1 MTIFQDFLRSRL
13 ESGGFTTEDALASF
27 LPLLGQVVQAHAQ
40 GRVAPLEGIDALRVQ
55 GVQVWFEEAQL
66 KSPTMNRS
74 ALRRLDKPKA
84 MRVQVMDQ
92 VRRTTEVTDGVTD
105 VHDLSVGDRDIEMES
120 PVYLPG
126 FVSWEHSVGCHDPLT
141 DVFSLGLIL
150 ASMACGLDF
159 SVRDDVELFA
169 RNRRNL
175 FAINRHLHPVVV
187 KAILKMT
194 ELSRHDRPQD
204 LGPILYALTHYRDQ
218 ETDIDIDLLQD
229 PDFQSKPLLD
239 KQKAVLG
246 KLQDRLFEI
255 SRRNRLLHFRPTSQS
270 VNLTHASVPLSFDIR
285 SIRPDHILTWGDK
298 FRKDILAEKP
308 IDLNK
313 YLNFWEALY
322 LPGGLDHIRTEAR
335 RDQAEFG
342 LSQLRLV
349 LCFLKWAD
357 LKDSAHPRFT
367 SPLILL
373 PVELVKKKGV
383 RDTYWV
389 KPHGTEAEVNPVV
402 RHQFKQLY
410 GINLPET
417 IDLNETDLQD
427 FHGTLQAA
435 VQASDPGV
443 SVELLKKP
451 RIDLIHDLARR
462 RLDQY
467 KRRVRRSGRKV
478 RSFMD
483 LDYSYD
489 PADFK
494 PLGVR
499 IYNEMIRTPDTNI
512 RRIIEQAPRAR
523 KFVAPDKSG
532 APGIPGSSVQKGKQ
546 FYSLRDEDI
555 ADPYSWEF
563 DLCAITLGNFKYRKM
578 SLVRDYTAL
587 LDEPRDNP
595 AFDATFSL
603 APRPMDDGGQG
614 PVELEE
620 RYHVVPCDTTQ
631 GSAVAL
637 SRTGTSYIIQ
647 GPPGTGKSQTI
658 TNLIADYI
666 VRGKRVL
673 FVCEKRAAIDV
684 VYHRLKEQGLGDLAC
699 LIHDSQADKKAFVM
713 DLKQTYES
721 FIDHRDA
728 RLDKWKKKRLKVIQS
743 VRDELQPIDQ
753 FNEAM
758 VSAPKAAGVKLHRLI
773 RRAIELFEDTP
784 DVTGLELE
792 RYPHYSMWET
802 NREGI
807 DRLIGALTPIQ
818 PDLVLANH
826 PLRLLS
832 PALCGVDQP
841 MNRVSDCLGSVRDI
855 LGKIL
860 LAFESHEIN
869 QDRWSSLDDLIV
881 VSEHAVSLRGLSGLG
896 LLGLLDH
903 ESEAAKA
910 LDEVK
915 RSYARLAESHAKAQ
929 EAAGAWKQK
938 LPEAEIGGAIEQA
951 RALQGRFTS
960 LFKPAWWR
968 LRGIMY
974 RSYDFNAHVVTPTW
988 AQALELLQ
996 NLYRAEA
1003 EALAY
1008 TDKVRERYGFKGGL
1022 DAFLLELDELARR
1035 ADALPDHLKETHRA
1049 WIASASSDDEVQL
1062 LARLFSDLGGLT
1074 TELGSVM
1081 DGYRDLTLPALSAEL
1096 DGIDG
1101 ALDALP
1107 EFLDC
1112 LSELSGLPKE
1122 LAGRFRGQRLAP
1134 KQIEAAC
1141 AKRSVEHLLRTDR
1154 AVNRFS
1160 DSARRVCL
1168 ERLAKRYKEWEQLNA
1183 RVVLEGVTQQFLDH
1197 VKVSSL
1203 PAAEL
1208 TQEQK
1213 AFKKSYNKGRREIEH
1228 EFGKSM
1234 RYKPIR
1240 DLTAD
1245 DSGLVV
1251 RDLKPVWL
1259 MSPLSVS
1266 DTLPLDPDAFDAVI
1280 FDEASQITLEE
1291 AIPSVFRARQAI
1303 VVGDEMQLPP
1313 TNFFSAKQSDEDD
1326 PLWIED
1332 EGQAVEYDL
1341 SSSSFLNHAA
1351 LNLPS
1356 RMLGWHYRSRSESLI
1371 SFSNWAFYQGRL
1383 ITIPDEQVG
1392 EVARD
1397 PVEVDSP
1404 EAGDEHARFI
1414 LDRPVGFHYLQNG
1427 IYHKRRNRDEADYIA
1442 HLVRGLLNKGDDL
1455 SIGIVAFSEAQQ
1467 TEIEEALKRLASEDR
1482 AFKTKLDAELE
1493 REDDGQFV
1501 GLLVKNLENIQ
1512 GDERDIVIMS
1522 VCYGYNTDRKMR
1534 MNFGPI
1540 NQSGGDKRL
1549 NVAFSRAKQRMV
1561 LVSSILDTDI
1571 TNDYNDGASCLKHY
1585 LRYAEACSRGD
1596 GQAASHTL
1604 DELAV
1609 WRDDADDTDEG
1620 RDEVVAESIAREFEK
1635 RGYRVDHG
1643 VGQSAFRCDLAL
1655 ARQGDQTYRV
1665 GVLIDHAQYY
1675 KQSDLIERDLVKPT
1689 LLKIFGWRI
1698 ATVLAKDWYE
1708 DRDGVIEQIEG
1719 VISDAER

>member
-1 MTIFQDFLRSRL
+1 MTDFLGFLRSRL
-13 ESGGFTTEDALASF
+13 ASGGFTTEDALSSF
-27 LPLLGQVVQAHAQ
+27 LPLLRQVVEAHAQ
-40 GRVAPLEGIDALRVQ
+40 GQVAPLEGVDALRVE
-55 GVQVWFEEAQL
+55 GVQVWFEEAQH
-66 KSPTMNRS
+66 KPPKMNRS

-84 MRVQVMDQ
+84 LRVEVIDH
-92 VRRTTEVTDGVTD
+92 VRRTTEVSQGRTDIK
-105 VHDLSVGDRDIEMES
+105 DLTVGDRESELES

-126 FVSWEHSVGCHDPLT
+126 FISWEHQSGCHDPLT

-159 SVRDDVELFA
+159 TDRKDVELFA
-169 RNRRNL
+169 RSRRNL
-175 FAINRHLHPVVV
+175 FSINRHLHPVVV
-187 KAILKMT
+187 KAIIKMT

-204 LGPILYALTHYRDQ
+204 LGPILGALTHYRDQ
-218 ETDIDIDLLQD
+218 DTDIDIDLLQD
-229 PDFQSKPLLD
+229 PDFENKPLLD

-255 SRRNRLLHFRPTSQS
+255 SRRNRLLHYRQTMHS

-285 SIRPDHILTWGDK
+285 SIRPDHVLTWGEK

-308 IDLNK
+308 INLNK
-313 YLNFWEALY
+313 YLNFREALY
-322 LPGGLDHIRTEAR
+322 LPGVLDRIRTEAR
-335 RDQAEFG
+335 RDQAEYG

-357 LKDSAHPRFT
+357 LKDPTHPRFT
-367 SPLILL
+367 SPLVLL

-410 GINLPET
+410 DIDLPET
-417 IDLNETDLQD
+417 LDLNAIDLEE
-427 FHGTLQAA
+427 FHATLQSA
-435 VQASDPGV
+435 VQATDAAV

-467 KRRVRRSGRKV
+467 KRRVRRSGRKL

-499 IYNEMIRTPDTNI
+499 IYHEMIRTPETNI
-512 RRIIEQAPRAR
+512 RRIIEQSPRAR
-523 KFVAPDKSG
+523 KFVAPDTSGKSVEK
-532 APGIPGSSVQKGKQ
+532 AKQ

-555 ADPYSWEF
+555 QDPYSWEF

-603 APRPMDDGGQG
+603 APRPMDVGDEG

-631 GSAVAL
+631 ASAVAL
-637 SRTGTSYIIQ
+637 SRTGASYIIQ

-728 RLDKWKKKRLKVIQS
+728 RLDKWRKKRLKVIQS
-743 VRDELQPIDQ
+743 VRDELVPVAK

-758 VSAPKAAGVKLHRLI
+758 TASPDAAGVLLHKLI
-773 RRAIELFEDTP
+773 RRAIQLFEDTP
-784 DVTGLELE
+784 DVTALELE
-792 RYPHYSMWET
+792 RFPNYAVWEA
-802 NREGI
+802 NRERI
-807 DRLIGALTPIQ
+807 DQLVGVLSQVQ
-818 PDLVLANH
+818 PDRILANH

-832 PALCGVDQP
+832 QSLCEVDQP
-841 MNRVSDCLGSVRDI
+841 MNRVSESLESGRRVLESV
-855 LGKIL
+855 L
-860 LAFESHEIN
+860 
-869 QDRWSSLDDLIV
+869 SSLNEQEIQPDRFGGLDELTALA
-881 VSEHAVSLRGLSGLG
+881 EHAVSLRGLSSLG
-896 LLGLLDH
+896 LLGLLDDKSEQAQVFD
-903 ESEAAKA
+903 ESKKAYQKLTEA
-910 LDEVK
+910 
-915 RSYARLAESHAKAQ
+915 HAAAQ
-929 EAAGAWKQK
+929 EKASGWREK
-938 LPEAEIGGAIEQA
+938 LPEGEIDPAIEQA

-960 LFKPAWWR
+960 FFKPSWWR

-988 AQALELLQ
+988 AQALERLQ
-996 NLYRAEA
+996 AEYQAEAAITQYSQDAREKYGYKGDFAGFLNELNELSRRAES
-1003 EALAY
+1003 
-1008 TDKVRERYGFKGGL
+1008 
-1022 DAFLLELDELARR
+1022 
-1035 ADALPDHLKETHRA
+1035 LPDQLRETHQV
-1049 WIASASSDDEVQL
+1049 WIDSDSSDQVIQV
-1062 LARLFSDLGGLT
+1062 LAGLFSDLGALT
-1074 TELGSVM
+1074 TAFNPIME
-1081 DGYRDLTLPALSAEL
+1081 GYQGLALPALSDEL
-1096 DGIDG
+1096 DAIEN
-1101 ALDALP
+1101 ALDSLP

-1112 LSELSGLPKE
+1112 LRELSGLPDE
-1122 LAGRFRGQRLAP
+1122 LAVAFRGQP
-1134 KQIEAAC
+1134 MTPDQIEALC

-1168 ERLAKRYKEWEQLNA
+1168 ERLSKCYKQWEDVNA
-1183 RVVLEGVTQQFLDH
+1183 RVVLEGVTQKFLDN
-1197 VKVSSL
+1197 VKISSL

-1213 AFKKSYNKGRREIEH
+1213 AFKKSYNKGRREVEH

-1240 DLTAD
+1240 DLTAG

-1266 DTLPLDPDAFDAVI
+1266 DTLPLDPDSFDAVI

-1313 TNFFSAKQSDEDD
+1313 TNFFSAKQNDEDD

-1332 EGQAVEYDL
+1332 EGAAIEYDL

-1383 ITIPDEQVG
+1383 ITIPDEQIG
-1392 EVARD
+1392 EVAREA
-1397 PVEVDSP
+1397 VEVTEV
-1404 EAGDEHARFI
+1404 EAGDGNAERI
-1414 LDRPVGFHYLQNG
+1414 LDRPVGFHFLPNG
-1427 IYHKRRNRDEADYIA
+1427 VYQKRRNRDEADYIA
-1442 HLVRGLLNKGDDL
+1442 HLVRGLLNRGDGL

-1467 TEIEEALKRLASEDR
+1467 SEIEESLDRLASEDR
-1482 AFKTKLDAELE
+1482 KFKTLLDAELE

-1522 VCYGYNTDRKMR
+1522 VCYGYDADRKMR

-1549 NVAFSRAKQRMV
+1549 NVAFSRAKRYMV
-1561 LVSSILDTDI
+1561 LVSSIRDTDI
-1571 TNDYNDGASCLKHY
+1571 TNDYNDGANCLKQY

-1596 GQAASHTL
+1596 AAAASRTL
-1604 DELAV
+1604 NDLAV
-1609 WRDDADDTDEG
+1609 WRDDAEDEAG
-1620 RDEVVAESIAREFEK
+1620 PAGEVVAEAIAREFTN
-1635 RGYRVDHG
+1635 RGYRVDRG

-1655 ARQGDQTYRV
+1655 AREGDETYRV
-1665 GVLIDHAQYY
+1665 GVLIDHDQYY
-1675 KQSDLIERDLVKPT
+1675 QQNDLIERDLVKPM
-1689 LLKIFGWRI
+1689 LLRIFGWRI

-1708 DRDGVIEQIEG
+1708 DRNAVIKQIEA
-1719 VISDAER
+1719 VMAEVEK

>member
-1 MTIFQDFLRSRL
+1 MTSFQEFLRKRL
-13 ESGGFTTEDALASF
+13 ETGGFTTEDALASF
-27 LPLLGQVVQAHAQ
+27 LPLLGQVVEAHAQ
-40 GRVAPLEGIDALRVQ
+40 GRVAPLEGIDALHVQ
-55 GVQVWFEEAQL
+55 GVQVWFEEANL
-66 KSPTMNRS
+66 KDPSMNRS
-74 ALRRLDKPKA
+74 ALRRLDRPKA
-84 MRVQVMDQ
+84 LRVEVMDK
-92 VRRTTEVTDGVTD
+92 VRRTTEVSDGITGVQ
-105 VHDLSVGDRDIEMES
+105 DLSVGDRAESIES

-126 FVSWEHSVGCHDPLT
+126 YISWDHAVGCHDPLT
-141 DVFSLGLIL
+141 DVFSLGLVL

-159 SVRDDVELFA
+159 SDRKDIELFA
-169 RNRRNL
+169 RSRRNL

-229 PDFQSKPLLD
+229 PDFESKPLLD

-255 SRRNRLLHFRPTSQS
+255 SRRNRLLHFRQTSQS

-285 SIRPDHILTWGDK
+285 SIRPDHILVWGDK

-313 YLNFWEALY
+313 YLNFREALY
-322 LPGGLDHIRTEAR
+322 LPGGLDRIRTEAK

-357 LKDSAHPRFT
+357 LKDPSHPRFT

-373 PVELVKKKGV
+373 PVELLKKKGV

-417 IDLNETDLQD
+417 IDLNETDLEE
-427 FHGTLQAA
+427 FHATLQAA
-435 VQASDPGV
+435 VQASDPAV
-443 SVELLKKP
+443 SLELLKKP

-467 KRRVRRSGRKV
+467 KRRVRRSGRKL

-523 KFVAPDKSG
+523 KFVAPDNSER
-532 APGIPGSSVQKGKQ
+532 SVQKGKH
-546 FYSLRDEDI
+546 FYSLRDEQI

-603 APRPMDDGGQG
+603 APRPMDTGDQG
-614 PVELEE
+614 PADLEE

-631 GSAVAL
+631 ASAVAL
-637 SRTGTSYIIQ
+637 SHTGTSYIIQ

-721 FIDHRDA
+721 FIDRRDA
-728 RLDKWKKKRLKVIQS
+728 RLNKWKKKRLEVIQS
-743 VRDELQPIDQ
+743 VRDELQPIAK

-758 VSAPKAAGVKLHRLI
+758 VSSPKAAGVELHDLV
-773 RRAIELFEDTP
+773 RRAIGLFEDTP
-784 DVTGLELE
+784 DLTALELE
-792 RYPHYSMWET
+792 RYPHYSVWESSRGRIEDLT
-802 NREGI
+802 
-807 DRLIGALTPIQ
+807 DALKPIQ

-826 PLRLLS
+826 PLHLLNPRL
-832 PALCGVDQP
+832 CDVTQP
-841 MNRVSDCLGSVRDI
+841 MNRVSEGLESANKTLNDINESFEANDIEPERWGS
-855 LGKIL
+855 L
-860 LAFESHEIN
+860 S
-869 QDRWSSLDDLIV
+869 DLIAV
-881 VSEHAVSLRGLSGLG
+881 AEHAVSLRGLSSLG
-896 LLGLLDH
+896 LLGLLD
-903 ESEAAKA
+903 EDSVPARELSDVKRDYAKLAKA
-910 LDEVK
+910 H
-915 RSYARLAESHAKAQ
+915 AEAE
-929 EAAGAWKQK
+929 EAAGAWRQK
-938 LPEAEIGGAIEQA
+938 LPEAEIAGAIEQA
-951 RALQGRFTS
+951 KALQGRFTS

-968 LRGIMY
+968 LRGVMY

-988 AQALELLQ
+988 AQVLGYLQ
-996 NLYRAEA
+996 NVYQAEA
-1003 EALAY
+1003 QAQAY
-1008 TDKVRERYGFKGGL
+1008 TDGVRERYGFKGGL
-1022 DAFLLELDELARR
+1022 DAFLAELDELTRR
-1035 ADALPDHLKETHRA
+1035 ADALPEPLKETHRA
-1049 WIASASSDDEVQL
+1049 WITSDSSDRKVQT
-1062 LARLFSDLGGLT
+1062 LAGLFGDLSRLTS
-1074 TELGSVM
+1074 ELDSII
-1081 DGYRDLTLPALSAEL
+1081 DGYRGLSLPDLSKEL
-1096 DGIDG
+1096 VGIEDS
-1101 ALDALP
+1101 LDALP
-1107 EFLDC
+1107 EFIDC
-1112 LSELSGLPKE
+1112 LNALSNLPDELS
-1122 LAGRFRGQRLAP
+1122 RIFRKQRLTP
-1134 KQIEAAC
+1134 RQIEAAC
-1141 AKRSVEHLLRTDR
+1141 AKRSVEHLLRTER
-1154 AVNRFS
+1154 SVNRFS
-1160 DSARRVCL
+1160 DNARRVCL
-1168 ERLAKRYKEWEQLNA
+1168 DRLAKCYKEWESLNA
-1183 RVVLEGVTQQFLDH
+1183 HVVLEGVTQQFLDH

-1203 PAAEL
+1203 PTAEL

-1213 AFKKSYNKGRREIEH
+1213 AFKKSYNKGRREVEH

-1240 DLTAD
+1240 DLTTG

-1392 EVARD
+1392 EVERRPIEID
-1397 PVEVDSP
+1397 TPEV
-1404 EAGDEHARFI
+1404 GDENARYI
-1414 LDRPVGFHYLQNG
+1414 LDRPVGFHYLKDG
-1427 IYHKRRNRDEADYIA
+1427 VYLKRRNRDEADYIA
-1442 HLVRGLLNKGDDL
+1442 HLVRGLLNKGNGL

-1467 TEIEEALKRLASEDR
+1467 TEIEEALERLATEDR
-1482 AFKTKLDAELE
+1482 VFKTRLDAELE

-1522 VCYGYNTDRKMR
+1522 VCYGYDNNRKMR

-1561 LVSSILDTDI
+1561 LVSSIRDTDI

-1596 GQAASHTL
+1596 AQTASQTL
-1604 DELAV
+1604 NDMAV
-1609 WRDDADDTDEG
+1609 WRDESDHMEG
-1620 RDEVVAESIAREFEK
+1620 ESGDVVAESIAREFSR
-1635 RGYRVDHG
+1635 RGYRVDRG

-1655 ARQGDQTYRV
+1655 AREGDEIYRV
-1665 GVLIDHAQYY
+1665 GILIDHAQYY
-1675 KQSDLIERDLVKPT
+1675 EQTDLIERDLVKPM
-1689 LLKIFGWRI
+1689 LLNIFGWRI

-1708 DRDGVIEQIEG
+1708 DRDGVIEQIER
-1719 VISDAER
+1719 VIAGGGG

>member
-1 MTIFQDFLRSRL
+1 MTAFQDFLRKRL
-13 ESGGFTTEDALASF
+13 ETGGFTTEDALSSF
-27 LPLLGQVVQAHAQ
+27 LPLLEQVVEAHTQ
-40 GRVAPLEGIDALRVQ
+40 GRVAPLEGIDALRVE
-55 GVQVWFEEAQL
+55 GVQVWFEEAHL
-66 KSPTMNRS
+66 KEPTMNRS
-74 ALRRLDKPKA
+74 ALRRLDKPNA
-84 MRVQVMDQ
+84 LRVEVMDQ
-92 VRRTTEVTDGVTD
+92 VRRTTEVTEGVTG
-105 VHDLSVGDRDIEMES
+105 VQDLSVGDAADSIEA

-126 FVSWEHSVGCHDPLT
+126 FVSWEHAVGCHDPLT
-141 DVFSLGLIL
+141 DVFSLGLVL

-159 SVRDDVELFA
+159 SDRKDIELFA
-169 RNRRNL
+169 RSRRNL
-175 FAINRHLHPVVV
+175 FKINRHLHPVVV
-187 KAILKMT
+187 KAILRMT

-229 PDFQSKPLLD
+229 PEFENKPLLD

-255 SRRNRLLHFRPTSQS
+255 SRRNRLLHFRQTSQS

-285 SIRPDHILTWGDK
+285 SIRPDHILTWGEK
-298 FRKDILAEKP
+298 FRKDILAEKS

-313 YLNFWEALY
+313 YLNFREALY
-322 LPGGLDHIRTEAR
+322 LPGSLDRIRTEAR

-357 LKDSAHPRFT
+357 LKDPTHPRYT

-373 PVELVKKKGV
+373 PVELKKKKGV

-417 IDLNETDLQD
+417 LDLNEVDLED
-427 FHGTLQAA
+427 FHATLQSA
-435 VQASDPGV
+435 VQASDPAV

-467 KRRVRRSGRKV
+467 KRRVRRSGRRL

-499 IYNEMIRTPDTNI
+499 IFNEMIRTPDTNI

-523 KFVAPDKSG
+523 KFVAPDKSSDTG
-532 APGIPGSSVQKGKQ
+532 ASVEKGRQ
-546 FYSLRDEDI
+546 FYALRDEDI

-603 APRPMDDGGQG
+603 APRPMDDAGRG

-620 RYHVVPCDTTQ
+620 RYHVVPCDSTQ
-631 GSAVAL
+631 ASAVAL

-721 FIDHRDA
+721 FVDRRDG

-743 VRDELQPIDQ
+743 VRDELEPIVR

-758 VSAPKAAGVKLHRLI
+758 ISSPKAAGIELHGLV
-773 RRAIELFEDTP
+773 RRAIELIEDTP
-784 DVTGLELE
+784 DLTALELE
-792 RYPHYSMWET
+792 RYPHYAVWES
-802 NREGI
+802 NR
-807 DRLIGALTPIQ
+807 DRIEDLASALKPIQ

-832 PALCGVDQP
+832 PTLCEVSQP
-841 MNRVSDCLGSVRDI
+841 MNRVSDGLEASNQILSDIYQSFRDNDV
-855 LGKIL
+855 
-860 LAFESHEIN
+860 EP
-869 QDRWSSLDDLIV
+869 DRWDSLNDLIAI
-881 VSEHAVSLRGLSGLG
+881 SEHAVSLRGLSSLG
-896 LLGLLDH
+896 LLGLLH
-903 ESEAAKA
+903 EGSVQAEELAG
-910 LDEVK
+910 VK
-915 RSYARLAESHAKAQ
+915 REFTKRAKSLAEAE
-929 EAAGAWKQK
+929 EAAGAWRQR
-938 LPEAEIGGAIEQA
+938 LPEGEIAGAIEQA

-968 LRGIMY
+968 LRGVMY

-988 AQALELLQ
+988 SQALGYLQ
-996 NLYRAEA
+996 EVYQAES
-1003 EALAY
+1003 ESQAY
-1008 TDKVRERYGFKGGL
+1008 TDEIRERFGFKGGL
-1022 DAFLLELDELARR
+1022 DAFLAELDELTRR
-1035 ADALPDHLKETHRA
+1035 ADALPEPLKDTHRNWVTSGDA
-1049 WIASASSDDEVQL
+1049 DREVQM
-1062 LARLFSDLGGLT
+1062 LADVFSVLSRLTS
-1074 TELGSVM
+1074 ELDSII
-1081 DGYRDLTLPALSAEL
+1081 DGYRGLSLPDLSKEL
-1096 DGIDG
+1096 DGIG
-1101 ALDALP
+1101 ASLDALP
-1107 EFLDC
+1107 EFIDC
-1112 LSELSGLPKE
+1112 LNALSALPDE
-1122 LAGRFRGQRLAP
+1122 LAEIFRRQRLAP
-1134 KQIEAAC
+1134 RQIEAAC
-1141 AKRSVEHLLRTDR
+1141 VKRSVEHLLRTER
-1154 AVNRFS
+1154 SLNRFS

-1168 ERLAKRYKEWEQLNA
+1168 ERLAKCYKDWEDTNA
-1183 RVVLEGVTQQFLDH
+1183 HVVLEGVMQNFLGH
-1197 VKVSSL
+1197 VRVSSL

-1208 TQEQK
+1208 TSEQK
-1213 AFKKSYNKGRREIEH
+1213 AFKKSYNKGRREVEH

-1240 DLTAD
+1240 DLTAG

-1313 TNFFSAKQSDEDD
+1313 TNFFSAKQNDEDD

-1332 EGQAVEYDL
+1332 EGVAVEYDL

-1392 EVARD
+1392 EVQRQ
-1397 PVEVDSP
+1397 PVEVDTP
-1404 EAGDEHARFI
+1404 EAGDENARFV
-1414 LDRPVGFHYLQNG
+1414 LDRPVGFHYLNHG
-1427 IYHKRRNRDEADYIA
+1427 VYLKRRNRDEADYIA
-1442 HLVRGLLNKGDDL
+1442 HLVRGLLIEGGGQ

-1467 TEIEEALKRLASEDR
+1467 SEIEEALERLASEDR
-1482 AFKTKLDAELE
+1482 DFKTRLDAELE
-1493 REDDGQFV
+1493 REHEGQFV

-1522 VCYGYNTDRKMR
+1522 VCYGYDNNRKMR

-1561 LVSSILDTDI
+1561 LVSSIRDTDI

-1596 GQAASHTL
+1596 AQTASQTL
-1604 DELAV
+1604 NDLAL
-1609 WRDDADDTDEG
+1609 WRDESDNDEADRGD
-1620 RDEVVAESIAREFEK
+1620 VVAESIATVFEQ
-1635 RGYRVDHG
+1635 RGYRVDRG
-1643 VGQSAFRCDLAL
+1643 VGQSAFRCDLAI
-1655 ARQGDQTYRV
+1655 ARPGDETYRV
-1665 GVLIDHAQYY
+1665 GVLIDNARYY
-1675 KQSDLIERDLVKPT
+1675 QQADLIERDLVRPT
-1689 LLKIFGWRI
+1689 LLNIFGWRI

-1708 DRDGVIEQIEG
+1708 DREAVITQIEG
-1719 VISDAER
+1719 VIAEQGD